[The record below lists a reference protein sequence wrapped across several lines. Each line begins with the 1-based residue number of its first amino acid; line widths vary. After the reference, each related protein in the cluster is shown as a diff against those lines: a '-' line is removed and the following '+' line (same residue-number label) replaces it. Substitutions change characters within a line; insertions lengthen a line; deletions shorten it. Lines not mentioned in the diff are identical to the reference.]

1 MIQEKADLLERS
13 KQLVEAIQQEE
24 LDLQSEIRNLNREYE
39 VMVEMEKKKFKIGS
53 EERFQKVIIK
63 FIHRRIFELRSF

>member
-53 EERFQKVIIK
+53 EERFQKVINR
-63 FIHRRIFELRSF
+63 FIHRIL

>member
-1 MIQEKADLLERS
+1 LIQEKADLLERS

-53 EERFQKVIIK
+53 EERFQKVINR
-63 FIHRRIFELRSF
+63 FIHRIL